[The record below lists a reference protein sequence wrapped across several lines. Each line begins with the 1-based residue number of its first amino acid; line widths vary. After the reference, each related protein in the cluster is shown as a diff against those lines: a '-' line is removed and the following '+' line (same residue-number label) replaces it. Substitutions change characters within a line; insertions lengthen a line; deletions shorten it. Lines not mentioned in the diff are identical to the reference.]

1 MAKVQRGWLRK
12 KKYAAGM
19 TWLFCYLVT
28 RPTDGKR
35 VENSKPIGLVEDF
48 PNEQTAWREVGKLGL
63 EKYLDNPIGPEP
75 KFKDI
80 AEHWRLWEL
89 RKDGIIGKKAYE
101 TADRDEH
108 NLDRFVL
115 PRWGDC
121 LVKGIKPTEVETW
134 FEVLAT
140 TPHGK
145 KNKPLKWPTI
155 DKINS
160 VMSQVYSHAQRHG
173 LISAEMDYNPFRPPK
188 LGGVRCKTESDYE
201 AKVVSPDQMVTI
213 LQELDKPETKLEW
226 TLALIH
232 AATALRPEECFALKW
247 FDLDPASN
255 QILVQRAW
263 SKGRLTDGKTIG
275 SMKPVAMHPALADY
289 LNDWRRESV
298 YSKDPDWVFA
308 SVREKGRIPRSA
320 STCGKKYLR
329 PAAVAAGVISADDTS
344 RFGWHNLRHSLAT
357 FFGSNG
363 VHPSVIQT
371 MLRHSKQRTTA
382 RYIHPV
388 NSSQLDAQGLYLDAI
403 KIRGKRK
410 KTSGIRRSRVES
422 RVGEGRRKPV
432 TQSK

>member
-1 MAKVQRGWLRK
+1 MPTNGETRQNLKPSKGLRPSRLDSRRQAVVVQQPHIKV
-12 KKYAAGM
+12 AP
-19 TWLFCYLVT
+19 T
-28 RPTDGKR
+28 RAR
-35 VENSKPIGLVEDF
+35 
-48 PNEQTAWREVGKLGL
+48 AR
-63 EKYLDNPIGPEP
+63 
-75 KFKDI
+75 
-80 AEHWRLWEL
+80 
-89 RKDGIIGKKAYE
+89 
-101 TADRDEH
+101 
-108 NLDRFVL
+108 
-115 PRWGDC
+115 PR
-121 LVKGIKPTEVETW
+121 
-134 FEVLAT
+134 VLAT
-140 TPHGK
+140 TPQWRD
-145 KNKPLKWPTI
+145 KPLKWPTI

-160 VMSQVYSHAQRHG
+160 VMSQIFSHAQRRE
-173 LISAEMDYNPFRPPK
+173 LISTEMVYNPFRSPK
-188 LGGVRCKTESDYE
+188 FGGVRCKTQSDYE
-201 AKVVSPDQMVTI
+201 AKVVTPEQMVAI
-213 LQELDKPETKLEW
+213 LHELDKPETKLEW
-226 TLALIH
+226 TLALVH

-410 KTSGIRRSRVES
+410 KLPASGELGLNLRLARKEENLQLTQNNGRPVRTRTADLYRVK
-422 RVGEGRRKPV
+422 VAL
-432 TQSK
+432 

>member
-12 KKYAAGM
+12 KKYAEGM

-35 VENSKPIGLVEDF
+35 VENSKLIGPVENF
-48 PNEQTAWREVGKLGL
+48 PNKQTAWREVGKLGL

-89 RKDGIIGKKAYE
+89 RKEGVIGKKGYE
-101 TADRDEH
+101 TANRDEY
-108 NLDRFVL
+108 NLDRYVL
-115 PRWGDC
+115 PRWGNC
-121 LVKGIKPTEVETW
+121 LAKSIKPTEVETW

-140 TPHGK
+140 TPQGK
-145 KNKPLKWPTI
+145 KNKPLMWPTI
-155 DKINS
+155 DKVNS

-173 LISAEMDYNPFRPPK
+173 LISAEMDYNPFRSPK
-188 LGGVRCKTESDYE
+188 FGGVRCKTQSDYE
-201 AKVVSPDQMVTI
+201 AKVVSPEQMVAI
-213 LQELDKPETKLEW
+213 LQQLDRPETKLEW
-226 TLALIH
+226 TAALVH

-247 FDLDPASN
+247 FDLNPTSN

-263 SKGRLTDGKTIG
+263 SKGRLTDGKTTG

-329 PAAVAAGVISADDTS
+329 PAAVAAGVLAEDDNS

-357 FFGSNG
+357 FFASND

-371 MLRHSKQRTTA
+371 MLRHSKQQTTA

-388 NSSQLDAQGLYLDAI
+388 NSRQIAAQGLYLDAI
-403 KIRGKRK
+403 KIGRKRK
-410 KTSGIRRSRVES
+410 NTSSMRRPRVES
-422 RVGEGRRKPV
+422 RVGEERRKPV
-432 TQSK
+432 TR

>member
-12 KKYAAGM
+12 RKYTEGM

-48 PNEQTAWREVGKLGL
+48 PEERTAWMEVGKLGL
-63 EKYLDNPIGPEP
+63 EKYLNNPMGTEP
-75 KFKDI
+75 KFRDI
-80 AEHWRLWEL
+80 AEHWRLWGL
-89 RKDGIIGKKAYE
+89 RKEGIIGKKAYE
-101 TADRDEH
+101 TANRDEH
-108 NLDRFVL
+108 NLDKYAL
-115 PRWGDC
+115 PRWADC
-121 LVKGIKPTEVETW
+121 LAKSINPPEVETW

-140 TPHGK
+140 TPQWK
-145 KNKPLKWPTI
+145 TKPLLWPTI
-155 DKINS
+155 DKVNS

-173 LISAEMDYNPFRPPK
+173 LISAEMDCNPFRSPK
-188 LGGVRCKTESDYE
+188 FGGARCKTQSDYE
-201 AKVVSPDQMVTI
+201 AKVVSPEQMIAI
-213 LQELDKPETKLEW
+213 LQGLDKAEMRLEW
-226 TLALIH
+226 TLALVH

-247 FDLDPASN
+247 IDLNPASN

-263 SKGRLTDGKTIG
+263 SKGRLTDGKTAG
-275 SMKPVAMHPALADY
+275 SMKPVAMHPALFDY
-289 LNDWRRESV
+289 LNDWRKESV
-298 YSKDPDWVFA
+298 YSKDSDWVFA

-329 PAAVAAGVISADDTS
+329 PAAVAAGVIAADDNS

-363 VHPSVIQT
+363 IHPSIIQT
-371 MLRHSKQRTTA
+371 MLRHSKQQTTA

-388 NSSQLDAQGLYLDAI
+388 NSGQLQAQGLYLDAI

-410 KTSGIRRSRVES
+410 KASGIRRSRVES
-422 RVGEGRRKPV
+422 RVGKERRKR
-432 TQSK
+432 SK